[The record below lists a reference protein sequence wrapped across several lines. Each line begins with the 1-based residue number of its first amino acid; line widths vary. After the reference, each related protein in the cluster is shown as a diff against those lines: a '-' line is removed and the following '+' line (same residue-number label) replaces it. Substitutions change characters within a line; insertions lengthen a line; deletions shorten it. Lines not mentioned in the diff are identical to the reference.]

1 MNITSITYENKELQ
15 DITIKVSERDG
26 FKEITIDTSN
36 NIEGFS
42 FTAEEFETFVSIVRP
57 LFETTKTNS

>member
-26 FKEITIDTSN
+26 SKEITIDTSN

-57 LFETTKTNS
+57 LFETTKTNF